1 MLRFAPLATLALLS
15 AAPASAE
22 MVVVDGQV
30 SVKPTDIPL
39 PSRGMTMS
47 AVEAKFG
54 APVAKRDAVGSP
66 QITRWEYAGFIVVF
80 EGDRV
85 LHAVATGS

>member
-1 MLRFAPLATLALLS
+1 MLRFAPLATLALL
-15 AAPASAE
+15 ATAPVAAE
-22 MVVVDGQV
+22 MLVIDGQV
-30 SVKPTDIPL
+30 TVKPTDIPL

-66 QITRWEYAGFIVVF
+66 PITRWEYAGFIVVF
-80 EGDRV
+80 ERDRV
-85 LHAVATGS
+85 LHSVATGA